1 MAFLIKIEKPISGN
15 VYRSIKLVVQWYKK
29 DEPRYTIYLISKV
42 ALSFP
47 SNTFHKTYYKEL
59 ANIYYDK
66 CF

>member
-15 VYRSIKLVVQWYKK
+15 VYRSIKLVVQGYKNS
-29 DEPRYTIYLISKV
+29 EPRYTIYLISKV

-47 SNTFHKTYYKEL
+47 INTFHKTYYKEL